1 MVVWDCL
8 VDIWVVERVL
18 YHRGCRNL
26 KFNLL
31 NARLGLLARQND
43 AARTDLQAVAVA
55 LKKYFDPNAKK
66 TQQALLLLE
75 KAQSLSK
82 GNPIPRLDGS
92 LAALAT
98 ASAGK

>member
-1 MVVWDCL
+1 
-8 VDIWVVERVL
+8 
-18 YHRGCRNL
+18 
-26 KFNLL
+26 
-31 NARLGLLARQND
+31 
-43 AARTDLQAVAVA
+43 VA

-66 TQQALLLLE
+66 TQLALQLLD
-75 KAQSLSK
+75 KAQTLSK